1 MKSAWE
7 KFKNLPEPLRRV
19 IGLRMIVGGAALVL
33 LIIILAITGDITLAI
48 PFAALGA
55 YLLVS
60 GLLLTHRNFLCITG
74 TVKEVVTT
82 GIRKHPK
89 YLLLET
95 EEGIIRLPAS
105 RKPFPAGSSITLY
118 LATNTPVYEQ
128 DGILKIFSYL
138 ALELAAPPKKKIDEP
153 GKL

>member
-1 MKSAWE
+1 MKSIWE
-7 KFKNLPEPLRRV
+7 KFKKLPKPLRRV
-19 IGLRMIVGGAALVL
+19 IGLRMMVGGAALVL
-33 LIIILAITGDITLAI
+33 FIIIWIFMGDITLAI

-55 YLLVS
+55 YLLIS
-60 GLLLTHRNFLCITG
+60 GFLLIHRNFLCITG
-74 TVKEVVTT
+74 TVKEIVTT

-95 EEGIIRLPAS
+95 EEGIIKLPAN

>member
-1 MKSAWE
+1 M
-7 KFKNLPEPLRRV
+7 
-19 IGLRMIVGGAALVL
+19 RMMVGGAALVL
-33 LIIILAITGDITLAI
+33 FIIIWILMGDITLAI
-48 PFAALGA
+48 PCATLGA

-60 GLLLTHRNFLCITG
+60 SCMLVHRNFLCITG
-74 TVKEVVTT
+74 TVKEVVMT
-82 GIRKHPK
+82 GIRKLPK

-95 EEGIIRLPAS
+95 EEGIIRLPAN
-105 RKPFPAGSSITLY
+105 RKPFPAGSSVTLY

-138 ALELAAPPKKKIDEP
+138 ALELAAPSKKKIDER

>member
-1 MKSAWE
+1 MKSTWE

-19 IGLRMIVGGAALVL
+19 IGLRMMVGGAALVL
-33 LIIILAITGDITLAI
+33 FIIIWAITGNITLAI

-60 GLLLTHRNFLCITG
+60 GLLLTQRNFLCITG
-74 TVKEVVTT
+74 TVKEVATT
-82 GIRKHPK
+82 GIRKRPK

-95 EEGIIRLPAS
+95 EEGIIQLPAY
-105 RKPFPAGSSITLY
+105 RKPFPAGSSVTLY
-118 LATNTPVYEQ
+118 LATSTPIYEQ
-128 DGILKIFSYL
+128 DGIFKIFSYL
-138 ALELAAPPKKKIDEP
+138 ALELAAPPKKKIDER